1 MTSVSTPEPLGDSKH
16 GGALFILPREI
27 RDEVYR
33 FLVKR
38 RYTVIYAPK
47 PVFGTAY
54 GAKITAVDMFDL
66 AIFQI
71 SHAIGHEVQ
80 AVLYSESTFRY
91 YIDFSMSMPRK
102 LPTAVVNRMK
112 NVEIVIRGLGVYYV
126 YEYPTYKSRTE
137 LICEAIIDGFTGTRI
152 LRDVCHIR
160 IPAFRPDMIEPLES
174 YILPKLATFHGFRT
188 LLVEITTELE
198 RIATARFE
206 RVIEGMKDAME
217 PTLGPATITN
227 GGSTIRLEFHPR
239 EHVPSLFGAQA
250 QKALLDTDRLQQCG

>member
-1 MTSVSTPEPLGDSKH
+1 MTSVSTSEPLGDSKN

-27 RDEVYR
+27 RDEVCR

-38 RYTVIYAPK
+38 RYTVIYPPK
-47 PVFGTAY
+47 SASGTTYA
-54 GAKITAVDMFDL
+54 GNMTAVDIFDL
-66 AIFQI
+66 AIFHI

-91 YIDFSMSMPRK
+91 FIDFSINVPCK
-102 LPTAVVNRMK
+102 PPTAVVNRMK
-112 NVEIVIRGLGVYYV
+112 KVEIVIKGLGVYYI
-126 YEYPTYKSRTE
+126 YEKTHPTYKRRMA
-137 LICEAIIDGFTGTRI
+137 LICEATIDGFTGTQI

-174 YILPKLATFHGFRT
+174 YILPTLAAFQGFRT
-188 LLVEITTELE
+188 LLFEITTELE

-217 PTLGPATITN
+217 PSLGPATISN

-250 QKALLDTDRLQQCG
+250 QKVLLDTDRL